1 MRRPSVRHLA
11 WLGSFAFAAS
21 ALAQQPADDRLAGRL
36 DGETRGQIVAL
47 VDSLKREG
55 LPTEPI
61 VDRALEGASKRADG
75 ALIVKVVRS
84 FASHLRVARQVLGAG
99 SSDREI
105 VAGANALKAGI
116 RTEEL
121 AKVRAAR
128 DGQRYAVAFDVLT
141 GLKNRN
147 VPNDTAVRVISSLVK
162 LAAHDQQYV
171 TLLDQ
176 VERSIAAGTQPAL
189 AASEQGATI
198 ERQVLAGGS
207 NSGAPGAQ
215 LPSARGAVRTDPTV
229 ASPVTGAATGVQPEG
244 QAPAPRGKP
253 QRPRKP

>member
-1 MRRPSVRHLA
+1 MRGVRQLA

-21 ALAQQPADDRLAGRL
+21 AMAQQTADERLAGRL
-36 DGETRGQIVAL
+36 DGSTRDQVVAL

-75 ALIVKVVRS
+75 QLIVKVVRS
-84 FASHLRVARQVLGAG
+84 FATHLRVARQVLGAE
-99 SSDREI
+99 SRDREI

-116 RTEEL
+116 KPEEL
-121 AKVRAAR
+121 ARIRAAR
-128 DGQRYAVAFDVLT
+128 EGQRYAVALDVLT

-147 VPNDTAVRVISSLVK
+147 VPSDTAVRVIGALVK
-162 LAAHDQQYV
+162 LAANDQQYV

-176 VERSIAAGTQPAL
+176 IERAIAAGTPPAL
-189 AASEQGATI
+189 AASEQGITI
-198 ERQVLAGGS
+198 EQAVLAGAG
-207 NSGAPGAQ
+207 NSGVPGAQ
-215 LPSARGAVRTDPTV
+215 LPSARGAVRTDPSV
-229 ASPVTGAATGVQPEG
+229 SSPVTGAATGIQPEG
-244 QAPAPRGKP
+244 QGAPAPRGKT

>member
-1 MRRPSVRHLA
+1 MRASVRHLA

-21 ALAQQPADDRLAGRL
+21 AHAQQPADDRLAGRL

-75 ALIVKVVRS
+75 VLIVKVVRS

-116 RTEEL
+116 KTEEL
-121 AKVRAAR
+121 AKIRAAR

-162 LAAHDQQYV
+162 LAANDQQYV

-189 AASEQGATI
+189 AASEQGVTI
-198 ERQVLAGGS
+198 ERAVLAEGP
-207 NSGAPGAQ
+207 NSGAPGAS
-215 LPSARGAVRTDPTV
+215 LPSARGALRDPSV
-229 ASPVTGAATGVQPEG
+229 SGPATGAAAGIQPEG
-244 QAPAPRGKP
+244 QGAPAPRGKP